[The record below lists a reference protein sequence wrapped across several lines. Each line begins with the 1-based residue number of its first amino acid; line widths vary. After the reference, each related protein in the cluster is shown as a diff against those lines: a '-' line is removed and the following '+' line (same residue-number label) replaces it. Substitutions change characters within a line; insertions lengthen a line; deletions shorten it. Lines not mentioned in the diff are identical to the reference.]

1 MSRDYTQQLGWPVQM
16 VHRALAVVVPLAAW
30 TVDARRRLWAVPL
43 VLAVLG
49 GVALLPFDGMVARW
63 AGSIRLGGDIRREV
77 EALQQYGQLSFS
89 LIAAAVIALLDP
101 KRTRRLL
108 DWAVALGLTAT
119 MGLVLKTTL
128 GRPRPAYGEPATFL
142 GPLGARPLQSG
153 EAVVRPMEFG
163 ADGVASLWS
172 MPSSHTAAAVVMSVF
187 LGMLYPRLLPLVAGL
202 AAVVGFGRLATG
214 AHYPSDVLVGSCLG
228 AAVTGLA
235 VSGGWGVRLVD
246 WVWLRWVDPSDEP
259 SWPRVRDRVDRC
271 EAGGR

>member
-16 VHRALAVVVPLAAW
+16 VHRAWAVVAPLAAW
-30 TVDARRRLWAVPL
+30 ASDGRRRLWAIPL

-49 GVALLPFDGMVARW
+49 GVALLPMDGLVARW
-63 AGSIRLGGDIRREV
+63 AGSISLGGDVRREL

-108 DWAVALGLTAT
+108 DWGLALALTT
-119 MGLVLKTTL
+119 LVGLVLKMTL
-128 GRPRPAYGEPATFL
+128 GRPRPVYGEPTTFL
-142 GPLGARPLQSG
+142 GPIGARPLLSG
-153 EAVVRPMEFG
+153 EAVVRPIDFG

-187 LGMLYPRLLPLVAGL
+187 LGMLYPRLMPVVAVL
-202 AAVVGFGRLATG
+202 AAVVGFGRLVTG
-214 AHYPSDVLVGSCLG
+214 AHYPSDVLVGACLG
-228 AAVTGLA
+228 AGVAGLA

-246 WVWLRWVDPSDEP
+246 WVWIRWVDSSAEP
-259 SWPRVRDRVDRC
+259 AWPRMRKS
-271 EAGGR
+271 EGL